1 MIELNELLRRLD
13 GVERRAD
20 GQYMARCPCHD
31 DKKASLAVRMGE
43 KGIVLHCMTKMCRTE
58 DILAAIGLTFRDLS
72 DAPPPPR
79 NKAAGKGKAAQAKAA
94 QPPSVRVTTAVPEA
108 AKPPAPPKTKKP
120 ADLSQLKVGGEY
132 VHRGTDAEGKS
143 ILLREKITRCYDY
156 QDKTGK
162 AILTVFRTE
171 AKSFPVIHLDGGQWY
186 WGDGGHSELL
196 YRLPKVLYAAKRGDW
211 VWVVEGEKDV
221 ETLEGLGF
229 VATCNKG
236 GAGKWSDPLTAAL
249 EGARVCVCP
258 DVDPPGR
265 KHGQLVAKALA
276 GHAKEV
282 RLLNLRRAKGVELPE
297 KGDVS
302 DLCQQFDKRKANE
315 LLEQLLAASPVL
327 SRRVSDEDY
336 MEYFDGIPGCAVDNG
351 CVYAYGRSDRVLLAN
366 FVALPVEEAL
376 VDDGNGDPGFRVKV
390 AGWSSL
396 GRQLPTVTMTMET
409 FGRMDWP
416 LNCWGLSANISES
429 NGARAKLRRIVQAA
443 GQRAAVRR
451 TVFCHTGWREIGGK
465 LCYLHGTGAIGAEDV
480 DVQLEYGFERYSLDG
495 LREGPWMTEPP
506 EIRRTLCMNAALQA
520 VSIATP
526 RLGVPLV
533 GYMFLCPL
541 RHFLLKRG
549 HRPSFIPFLRGQS
562 QTGKSAFASL
572 ILNFYGYDW
581 SFESSMPASF
591 ENTANAIGLKL
602 FQLKDMPLLVDDY
615 HPQGDIQK
623 ARQMAATAESVSRM
637 IGDGAVRDRMRADGS
652 AQTMKP
658 VRALCIE
665 TGEETPRVSA
675 SSVGRMLVIDVRP
688 GDVPIPK
695 RGADAAYQERSDAY
709 LKLSAQA
716 RMGALNEVTR
726 GYIEWLTAQADT
738 LPETLETHLDALR
751 QEAIRRL
758 PEDIGGRSVT
768 AISYLMLGVQMM
780 LEYFASPGGLLPP
793 DIVPEMMSG
802 YWDAAV
808 ASVENQRR
816 EMREESPA
824 EIFLTTVRE
833 LLQSG
838 KCQVQDCALKAQ
850 TPPAKDLIGYKDAQ
864 YYYLIP
870 GLTFGAVNKALTD
883 QGAPMQLTKNAVLR
897 MLAQQ
902 DKLVKDARTGQN
914 VRQYNRGG
922 VRGWMIWLPRWVI
935 DGTEPKMQEA
945 QLTIVD
951 NPAGNPFVSDPTKE
965 EE

>member
-1 MIELNELLRRLD
+1 MITLNELLRRLD
-13 GVERRAD
+13 GVERKSN

-31 DKKASLAVRMGE
+31 DRKASLAVRMGE
-43 KGIVLHCMTKMCRTE
+43 KGIVLHCLTNSCRTE
-58 DILAAIGLTFRDLS
+58 DILDAIGLKYS
-72 DAPPPPR
+72 DICEDSHPAQERP
-79 NKAAGKGKAAQAKAA
+79 AGKGRARQAKAGQA
-94 QPPSVRVTTAVPEA
+94 KAPADPAETKPSP
-108 AKPPAPPKTKKP
+108 PPKEKTP
-120 ADLSQLKVGGEY
+120 ADLTQLKVGGEY
-132 VHRGTDAEGKS
+132 VHRGTDAEGRS
-143 ILLREKITRCYDY
+143 TLLREKITRCYDY
-156 QDKTGK
+156 QDKAGK
-162 AILTVFRTE
+162 PVLKVYRTE
-171 AKSFPVIHLDGGQWY
+171 AKSFPTVHLDGGRWY

-196 YRLPKVLYAAKRGDW
+196 YRLPQVLYAARNGQW

-236 GAGKWSDPLTAAL
+236 GAGKWNEALTGAL
-249 EGARVCVCP
+249 EGARVCICP

-265 KHGQLVAKALA
+265 KHGQLVAKALD

-282 RLLNLRRAKGVELPE
+282 RVVNLRRVKGVELPE

-302 DLCQQFDKRKANE
+302 DLCQQAGKNARK
-315 LLEQLLAASPVL
+315 LLEQLLDASPVR

-336 MEYFDGIPGCAVDNG
+336 MEYFDGVPGCAVDNG

-376 VDDGNGDPGFRVKV
+376 VDDGNGEPAFRVRV

-396 GRQLPTVTMTMET
+396 GRRLPTVTMSMET

-416 LNCWGLSANISES
+416 LNCWGLSANISETT
-429 NGARAKLRRIVQAA
+429 GAKAKLRRIVQAA

-451 TVFCHTGWREIGGK
+451 SVYCHTGWREIDGK

-495 LREGPWMTEPP
+495 LREGPWMADPP
-506 EIRRTLCMNAALQA
+506 ELRRAKCMNAALQTIG
-520 VSIATP
+520 IATP
-526 RLGVPLV
+526 RLGVPMV

-572 ILNFYGYDW
+572 VLNFFGYDW

-615 HPQGDIQK
+615 HPQGDVQK

-665 TGEETPRVSA
+665 TGEETPRVST

-688 GDVPIPK
+688 GDVPIPRK
-695 RGADAAYQERSDAY
+695 GADPAYQERSDAY
-709 LKLSAQA
+709 LNLAAMA
-716 RMGALNEVTR
+716 RMGALNEVMR
-726 GYIEWLTAQADT
+726 GYIEWLMTQADT
-738 LPETLETHLDALR
+738 LPEALETRLDAL
-751 QEAIRRL
+751 QKEAIDRL
-758 PEDIGGRSVT
+758 PQDIGGRSVT
-768 AISYLMLGVQMM
+768 GISYLMLGIQML
-780 LEYFASPGGLLPP
+780 LEYISSPGALLPP
-793 DIVPEMMSG
+793 DMVPEIMRT

-808 ASVENQRR
+808 ASVESQRR
-816 EMREESPA
+816 EMREESPS
-824 EIFLTTVRE
+824 ETFLTTVRE

-838 KCQVQDCALKAQ
+838 RCQVQDCAVKAM
-850 TPPAKDLIGYKDAQ
+850 TPPAKDLIGYKDEMN
-864 YYYLIP
+864 YYLIP
-870 GLTFGAVNKALTD
+870 GLTFGAVNKALAD
-883 QGAPMQLTKNAVLR
+883 QGTSMQLTKNAVLR
-897 MLAQQ
+897 MLAQE
-902 DKLVKDARTGQN
+902 DKLIKDARTGQN

-922 VRGWMIWLPRWVI
+922 VRGWMIWIPRFVI
-935 DGTEPKMQEA
+935 DGTKLKVRES

-951 NPAGNPFVSDPTKE
+951 NEAGNPFVNDPTKE
-965 EE
+965 EEEDP